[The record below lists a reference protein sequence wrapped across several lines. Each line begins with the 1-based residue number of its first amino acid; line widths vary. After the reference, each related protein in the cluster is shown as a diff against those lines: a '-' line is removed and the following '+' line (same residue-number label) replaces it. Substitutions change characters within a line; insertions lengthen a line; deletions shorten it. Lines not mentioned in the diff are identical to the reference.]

1 MNDMDFSNWG
11 RDIGEKIDK
20 FVKSKEVTELQENIR
35 ATVENTMQEVSRSVK
50 EATDNANKSAGQNR
64 SKPYQSVPPK
74 KNYQDTY
81 RTGQYAKTAQPMK
94 EYRNNRQLPVMR
106 SPQGSVSGVLLT
118 VFGSLGAVLS
128 WSYALVAYSLSFVA
142 VNLFGIGAISIEIP
156 LVLGCIC
163 TAAAAAGGFLRR
175 RVKRFKKYVK
185 AMGVKDFHSIE
196 SLAKIVGKK
205 DKFVIKDLKRM
216 IRRRWFREGHLDR
229 QETCFMLTDESY
241 QMYQDAQKELE
252 RRKEEEE
259 RLSKEKELLEQD
271 PVRKQLMITVEEG
284 KEYIRRI
291 KAANDSMPDEEISGK
306 LFRLERICTRIFEY
320 IEQNPEKLS
329 DIRRFMSY
337 YMPTTLKLV
346 EAYQEFS
353 EQPVQGDNITTAKK
367 EIEEMLDDINGAFEK
382 MFDKLFE
389 DDAMDI
395 STDISVLS
403 TMLAQEG
410 LLKDEFKKEN
420 EGE

>member
-20 FVKSKEVTELQENIR
+20 FVKSKEVMELQENIR
-35 ATVENTMQEVSRSVK
+35 ATVENTVKEVSRSVK
-50 EATDNANKSAGQNR
+50 EATDNANKNVEQHR
-64 SKPYQSVPPK
+64 DKTYQGVAPK
-74 KNYQDTY
+74 GNYQDAY
-81 RTGQYAKTAQPMK
+81 RPGQYAKTAQPMK
-94 EYRNNRQLPVMR
+94 QYRNKRQLPVR
-106 SPQGSVSGVLLT
+106 RNPQGSVSGVLLT
-118 VFGSLGAVLS
+118 VLGSLGAVLS
-128 WSYALVAYSLSFVA
+128 WSYALAVYSLSFVA
-142 VNLFGIGAISIEIP
+142 VNLFGIGVMSIEIP
-156 LVLGCIC
+156 LVLGGIC
-163 TAAAAAGGFLRR
+163 TVAAASGGFLRR
-175 RVKRFKKYVK
+175 RARRFKKYVR
-185 AMGVKDFHSIE
+185 AMGAKDFHSIE
-196 SLAKIVGKK
+196 SLAKAVGKK

-229 QETCFMLTDESY
+229 QETCFMLTDKSY
-241 QMYQDAQKELE
+241 QMYQDAQRELE

-259 RLSKEKELLEQD
+259 RLAREKELLEQD
-271 PVRKQLMITVEEG
+271 PVRKQLMIIVEEG

-291 KAANDSMPDEEISGK
+291 KAANDSMPEEEISAK
-306 LFRLERICTRIFEY
+306 LLRLERICTRIFEHV
-320 IEQNPEKLS
+320 EENPEKLS
-329 DIRRFMSY
+329 DIRRFMNY

-353 EQPVQGDNITTAKK
+353 EQPVQGENITTAKK

-410 LLKDEFKKEN
+410 LLKDEFRKEN